1 MSDDDLDPSELLNRR
16 IAAVLGD
23 SDSDDAYVA
32 PVEDDVDPELKKQRQ
47 IDKMLAEGW
56 VLPEESN
63 KFAPPA
69 RAPPL
74 PPRKTTAPAGVFQT
88 KIDYDASH
96 MWRGAASALR
106 ALCNSLTHFQT
117 RCRTRRTRQR
127 RRA

>member
-23 SDSDDAYVA
+23 SDDDDYVA
-32 PVEDDVDPELKKQRQ
+32 PVEEDVDPELKKQQQ

-56 VLPEESN
+56 VLPEETN

-88 KIDYDASH
+88 KIEYDASH
-96 MWRGAASALR
+96 MWRGVMCKLGWPSVYLP
-106 ALCNSLTHFQT
+106 QT
-117 RCRTRRTRQR
+117 RSLIKQR
-127 RRA
+127 RPKTTA